1 MKTVLNRKNVDN
13 FSNPMFLGEDLSL
26 QRYDQLKYPKFYEL
40 YDQQLNFFWRPQEVS
55 LSKDIGDY
63 QLLSNEERFVF
74 DSNIKFQTC
83 VDSFLSRSIHSLME
97 YVTNPELEICMNTW
111 SFFETIHSNSYTYI
125 LQNVHPNSTRFFNS
139 ILEDKEIIKRA
150 EELSSKYDLLLNSS
164 KDPKQRI
171 FDALI
176 ATQITEGV
184 TFYVSFACSFYFGYR
199 GKMEGNSKIIKL
211 ISRDENCL
219 TEDAEALTQNGWK
232 KIVDLN
238 ENDLVCQANKDKS
251 FEFVKPNKIIVKD
264 YEGEVY
270 NFSNKKSHLNMTV
283 SPDHRVIYQDLES
296 GLLKEQTAE
305 KFKPNSFKRIILAGK
320 LKSDECISL
329 SSEERFLIAV
339 QADGNIPNK
348 ELRNGRFSGCNAV
361 VFNLTKKRK
370 QERLE
375 ELLLELGYEYSKNP
389 TSKPNR
395 FNYYVKVPI
404 GVNVT
409 KDFSDWVDFSKI
421 DSNWCD
427 SFIKECAL
435 WDGHRRNGDDSN
447 IYYSSINQ
455 KNVEIAQT
463 ISTLCGRRTHVGVQ
477 VDNRSETFSD
487 VHRLTSLQDH
497 DYIDGQV
504 INKTKKTYSG
514 KLACVS
520 VDSGMFLAR
529 QDGKPF
535 VTGNCHVSI
544 TQNILKYL
552 RDNKDEGFQEI
563 VKNSEEK
570 VYEAYRIAVES
581 EKDWADYLFSKGN
594 LVGLT
599 AESLKH
605 YVEWLA
611 NTRLVSMG
619 YKKLYPNAK
628 INPLAGWLDS
638 FFDSKKVQVA
648 PQETEI
654 SSYVKG
660 MNTNVAPGA
669 FDNFVL

>member
-1 MKTVLNRKNVDN
+1 MKTVLNRKNIDN
-13 FSNPMFLGEDLSL
+13 FSNPIFLGEDLSL

-125 LQNVHPNSTRFFNS
+125 LQNVHPNSTKFFNS

-150 EELSSKYDLLLNSS
+150 EELSSKYDALLNSS

-211 ISRDENCL
+211 ISRDENL
-219 TEDAEALTQNGWK
+219 
-232 KIVDLN
+232 
-238 ENDLVCQANKDKS
+238 
-251 FEFVKPNKIIVKD
+251 
-264 YEGEVY
+264 
-270 NFSNKKSHLNMTV
+270 
-283 SPDHRVIYQDLES
+283 
-296 GLLKEQTAE
+296 
-305 KFKPNSFKRIILAGK
+305 
-320 LKSDECISL
+320 
-329 SSEERFLIAV
+329 
-339 QADGNIPNK
+339 
-348 ELRNGRFSGCNAV
+348 
-361 VFNLTKKRK
+361 
-370 QERLE
+370 
-375 ELLLELGYEYSKNP
+375 
-389 TSKPNR
+389 
-395 FNYYVKVPI
+395 
-404 GVNVT
+404 
-409 KDFSDWVDFSKI
+409 
-421 DSNWCD
+421 
-427 SFIKECAL
+427 
-435 WDGHRRNGDDSN
+435 
-447 IYYSSINQ
+447 
-455 KNVEIAQT
+455 
-463 ISTLCGRRTHVGVQ
+463 
-477 VDNRSETFSD
+477 
-487 VHRLTSLQDH
+487 
-497 DYIDGQV
+497 
-504 INKTKKTYSG
+504 
-514 KLACVS
+514 
-520 VDSGMFLAR
+520 
-529 QDGKPF
+529 
-535 VTGNCHVSI
+535 HVSI